1 MSHDRQEEL
10 KSLAAKAKTILGD
23 DELTQPWLKRPGDIF
38 QCKTTAYRPGR
49 YYVMGFNPGGKG
61 DTGVCL
67 QSTLEQLHAINDK
80 EAKHPL
86 FGTRVF
92 GNLKKLACMLRAH
105 DPQESDAWE
114 DDLFI
119 TNLFPDA
126 SGGVGEWKSR
136 NRHRPASDYVSA
148 VWPLHQQMLSVVRP
162 SYVIAFGQGPQD
174 STFRYLWNQLKA
186 TAAQKTWDA
195 TMDPR
200 TKALDPTIKSFTV
213 SELQVQSGSL
223 KNVTFIGIWHLSYHA
238 PSDTLR
244 CLL

>member
-1 MSHDRQEEL
+1 MDHNRRKDLE
-10 KSLAAKAKTILGD
+10 SLADDAPAILASCK
-23 DELTQPWLKRPGDIF
+23 LAQPWLKRPGDIF

-61 DTGVCL
+61 DAGVCL
-67 QSTLEQLHAINDK
+67 QSTLEQLPAINDK
-80 EAKHPL
+80 KAKHPL
-86 FGTRVF
+86 SGTRVY

-105 DPQESDAWE
+105 DPQEPDTWE

-126 SGGVGEWKSR
+126 SMGVRAWKQQNS
-136 NRHRPASDYVSA
+136 HRPARDYVSA

-162 SYVIAFGQGPQD
+162 SYVIAFGQGSRD
-174 STFRYLWNQLKA
+174 STFRYLWDHLKDEDSH
-186 TAAQKTWDA
+186 KTWDQ
-195 TMDPR
+195 TMNPK

-213 SELQVQSGSL
+213 SELPVLSGTL
-223 KNVTFIGIWHLSYHA
+223 KNVTFIGIRHLSYHA